1 MKRLAMYV
9 LLAGVLVSSG
19 GCLGTPG
26 YTGAERA
33 RMIGRTWS
41 YDAAQA
47 VDDVD
52 YVLMLRPPSK
62 LTKWNVR

>member
-1 MKRLAMYV
+1 MKRFAMFL
-9 LLAGVLVSSG
+9 LLAGVLLTSG

-26 YTGAERA
+26 YTGNERN

-41 YDAAQA
+41 YESAQL
-47 VDDVD
+47 VDDFD

-62 LTKWNVR
+62 MTTWNVR